1 MEEQYYDLG
10 LERWAETSHSALW
23 AMVMHSEFILS
34 STENHQRELNEKVE
48 FSDLYLQVI
57 LLANL
62 WKIIDNRRA

>member
-1 MEEQYYDLG
+1 MEEEYYDLG

-48 FSDLYLQVI
+48 
-57 LLANL
+57 
-62 WKIIDNRRA
+62 